1 MDEREENLVQENI
14 AEEGKEKEIYTATG
28 NYRQSEEMIQNRRGD
43 RIAGGVIG
51 ALVGALLISVSSA
64 YLSAS
69 IRWLFLSTGT
79 RRLLPSL
86 SFKGKP

>member
-51 ALVGALLISVSSA
+51 ALVGALLTLLIMIPVVFSMSGSDYVPMV
-64 YLSAS
+64 LNAS
-69 IRWLFLSTGT
+69 Y
-79 RRLLPSL
+79 SL
-86 SFKGKP
+86 SNN